1 MTYHVDFF
9 DDDKIWCNGQ
19 YVAKLIQMGTSK
31 CKILTFGDDPKQTRQ
46 MSKDEKFVESI
57 IRAVKDQYPNY
68 RIYVGYFLHKF
79 FDSEKTINDWCT
91 LGLKILS
98 PNFSIENLYV

>member
-19 YVAKLIQMGTSK
+19 VVAKLIQMGESK

-46 MSKDEKFVESI
+46 MCMDNEFVEVI
-57 IRAVKDQYPNY
+57 IREVKGQYPDY
-68 RIYVGYFLHKF
+68 RIYVGYFLHNFCDPDK
-79 FDSEKTINDWCT
+79 SVNDWVN
-91 LGLKILS
+91 LGLKLLS
-98 PNFSIENLYV
+98 PDFSIENLYV